1 VIPRSRKIIV
11 DGHRLRWSMPAR
23 RPRPLRCWETGPNR
37 NAATLTVQHES
48 GKGGVAQTVL
58 TWLEG
63 MAVTP
68 EVVAIVVRRMLAAGW
83 RPAEKGSPFLMDTVA
98 VGDLDTR
105 ENVARAVMES

>member
-1 VIPRSRKIIV
+1 
-11 DGHRLRWSMPAR
+11 MPAR